1 MKRKLRL
8 SLMKNNL
15 LFLVL
20 LSAVS
25 CTQQQKQFLIS
36 GTTQGSYFRIAYI
49 ALNEDTLLI
58 SKVNALLH
66 TFDNTFSLWNDSSML
81 VRVNR
86 NENVSVSPLFTDLFE
101 KSQIMSER
109 TNGYFDITVKPLV
122 SLYGFAAEK
131 RSKNFFS
138 EEEIN
143 NICRYVGYSRVR
155 IKNGC
160 VEKDLP
166 QIHLDFNAIAQGY
179 CSDLVAEILLE
190 NGYKNFL
197 VDIGGEIVAS
207 GKKPNGEI
215 WKIGIEKPAATA
227 SDKQSIITEIPL
239 TDCSIVTSGNYRKY
253 FEIDGKRFSHTINPH
268 TGRPASD
275 GILSATVVASAG
287 WEADAL
293 ATAIACM
300 DKDTAIAYID
310 RNNISCMII
319 YDSLQNMCVWQS
331 EQFNNNKFNVK

>member
-1 MKRKLRL
+1 M
-8 SLMKNNL
+8 
-15 LFLVL
+15 
-20 LSAVS
+20 
-25 CTQQQKQFLIS
+25 QEQKQFFIN
-36 GTTQGSYFRIAYI
+36 GAAQGSYFRITYT
-49 ALNEDTLLI
+49 ALNEDTVLV
-58 SKVNALLH
+58 SKVNALLQ

-81 VRVNR
+81 TRVNR
-86 NENVSVSPLFTDLFE
+86 NENVNVSPLFTDLFE

-131 RSKNFFS
+131 RSENFFS
-138 EEEIN
+138 EKEIN
-143 NICRYVGYSRVR
+143 NVCRYVGYSRVR

-166 QIHLDFNAIAQGY
+166 QIQLDFNAIAQGY
-179 CSDLVAEILLE
+179 CSDLVAELLLE
-190 NGYKNFL
+190 NGYENFL
-197 VDIGGEIVAS
+197 VDIGGEIVVS
-207 GKKPNGEI
+207 GKKPNGAV
-215 WKIGIEKPAATA
+215 WKIGVEKPAATA
-227 SDKQSIITEIPL
+227 GEKQSIITEVSL

-275 GILSATVVASAG
+275 GILSATVAAFAG
-287 WEADAL
+287 WEADAF

-300 DKDTAIAYID
+300 SKDTAIAYIE

-319 YDSLQNMCVWQS
+319 YDSLQNICVWQS
-331 EQFNNNKFNVK
+331 EQFNNNKFSVK